1 MGSRT
6 IWGFPRGM
14 KKVLIAAF
22 STLVLL
28 ISGVQCTFL
37 EDRIDQALRDPY
49 IFDLTEIK
57 SRGTL
62 RVAVDNNSTSY
73 YIYRGRRMGY
83 EFELLRDL
91 GKSLGVQLELMVI
104 SDIEKAFNLLESGKL
119 DLIAMNLEAS
129 NKRQGKASFTH
140 YLGTRST
147 VVVGKKPVESDLA
160 WSEIDGDTIFV
171 RKGTV
176 YPIHLKEIRDSLQLE
191 FTVIESD
198 DHEENLIDQ
207 VAEGKIK
214 WTVADRTIAKANQ
227 TYYEGLDASLKVSEN
242 GAIAWATRK
251 NSPALLE
258 EINKWLGEK
267 KKRFIPEL
275 YAKYFLS
282 SRNTYFRTTSPYSSL
297 AGNRISAYDEII
309 KENAGD
315 LGWDWRLL
323 AALVYKESGFD
334 TTATSYAGAEGL
346 LQLMPVTLQR
356 FGVTNPNDPAQSLQG
371 GVKYLQ
377 YLDKFWRER
386 VPDSKERIRF
396 VLASY
401 NIGQGH
407 VEDAWRLTMKY
418 GKNTRNWQDVSFFL
432 NLKSDPEYYQDP
444 LVKSGFAK
452 GHIAVNY
459 VRDVLSLFE
468 SYKTLVEP

>member
-1 MGSRT
+1 
-6 IWGFPRGM
+6 M
-14 KKVLIAAF
+14 KKALIAAF

-37 EDRIDQALRDPY
+37 EDRIDQVLHDPY
-49 IFDLTEIK
+49 IFDLPEIK
-57 SRGTL
+57 ARGSF

-91 GKSLGVQLELMVI
+91 SKTLGVQLELVVVR
-104 SDIEKAFNLLESGKL
+104 DIERAFDLLESGKV
-119 DLIAMNLEAS
+119 DLVAMNLDIN
-129 NKRQGKASFTH
+129 NKRQRNATFTH

-147 VVVGKKPVESDLA
+147 VVVGKKPLEKNIA
-160 WSEIDGDTIFV
+160 WNELGTDTIFV

-176 YPIHLKEIRDSLQLE
+176 YPFQLKEIKDSLQLE
-191 FTVIESD
+191 FTVLESD

-207 VAEGKIK
+207 VADGKIK
-214 WTVADRTIAKANQ
+214 WTVADRTIAKVNQ
-227 TYYEGLDASLKVSEN
+227 TYYEDLDVSLKVSEN
-242 GAIAWATRK
+242 GAVGWATRK
-251 NSPALLE
+251 NSPELLQE
-258 EINKWLGEK
+258 VNVWLDEK

-282 SRNTYFRTTSPYSSL
+282 PRNTFYRSNSPFSSL
-297 AGNRISAYDEII
+297 GGNKISVYDDII
-309 KENAGD
+309 KQSAGD

-334 TTATSYAGAEGL
+334 TTALSYAGAEGL
-346 LQLMPVTLQR
+346 LQLMPVTLER
-356 FGVTNPNDPAQSLQG
+356 FGVTNPNDPVQSLNG
-371 GVKYLQ
+371 GVRYLS

-386 VPDSKERIRF
+386 VPDSNDRIKF

-407 VEDAWRLTMKY
+407 VEDAWRLTLKY
-418 GKNTRNWQDVSFFL
+418 GKNAQTWKDVSFFL
-432 NLKSDPEYYQDP
+432 NLKSDPDYYRDP

-459 VRDVLSLFE
+459 VRDIFSLFD
-468 SYKTLVEP
+468 SYKTLIEP

>member
-1 MGSRT
+1 
-6 IWGFPRGM
+6 M
-14 KKVLIAAF
+14 KKTLLAVF

-37 EDRIDQALRDPY
+37 EDRIDQVLHDPY
-49 IFDLTEIK
+49 IFDLPEIK
-57 SRGTL
+57 TRGSI

-91 GKSLGVQLELMVI
+91 GKTLGVQLELVVLN
-104 SDIEKAFNLLESGKL
+104 DIEKAFDLLESGKV
-119 DLIAMNLEAS
+119 DLIAMNLDISKSERHGRAT
-129 NKRQGKASFTH
+129 FTH

-147 VVVGKKPVESDLA
+147 VIVGKKPAEKSLD
-160 WSEIDGDTIFV
+160 WSEIGTDTIYV
-171 RKGTV
+171 RKGTI
-176 YPIHLKEIRDSLQLE
+176 YPDQLNEIRDSLQLA
-191 FTVIESD
+191 FTILESE

-207 VAEGKIK
+207 VADGKIK

-227 TYYEGLDASLKVSEN
+227 TYYEGLDVSLKLSEN
-242 GAIAWATRK
+242 GAVGWAARK
-251 NSPALLE
+251 NSPLL
-258 EINKWLGEK
+258 INEVNNWLSEK

-275 YAKYFLS
+275 YAKYFLNP
-282 SRNTYFRTTSPYSSL
+282 RNNFYRSNSQFSSL
-297 AGNRISAYDEII
+297 AGNKISVYDGII
-309 KENAGD
+309 KESAGE

-334 TTATSYAGAEGL
+334 TTAMSYAGAEGL

-356 FGVTNPNDPAQSLQG
+356 FGVTNPNDPVQSLNG

-386 VPDSKERIRF
+386 VPDTNERIRF
-396 VLASY
+396 ILASY

-407 VEDAWRLTMKY
+407 VEDAWRLTLKY
-418 GKNTRNWQDVSFFL
+418 GKNTQSWKDVALFL
-432 NLKSDPEYYQDP
+432 NLKSDPEYYRDP